1 MKTRFLLFLLCLAV
15 AAGCALGFAR
25 QVEEE
30 EAVAVTAQTL
40 LGDPAAGAG
49 FTGELITRGEGYV
62 LSWAIDFPL
71 DDPAAAQS
79 TFYSGRAATQV
90 VPDRERWL
98 DGLEM
103 DYASVDLTVDRFDSA
118 DSYFYSMPTLVESL
132 ADTLAQDV
140 APGESRT
147 QRIRLGDYLDVLPV
161 GGWVTDNTRDQE
173 TGTLL
178 DRYHGLAQSD
188 LSHLLG
194 LSVPADFY
202 GDLTLE
208 KDSQGDL
215 TKAVL
220 ELTDPTSPTGE
231 EALDQVL
238 ALDTVSARAG
248 DLLYFALTP
257 AAQDQA
263 EGTVT
268 IDLSQYQMS
277 PGIYW
282 METGG
287 DEGEDG
293 SLPMGT
299 LCTYPAGTKILA
311 LAAQG
316 DTLYDLH
323 TQGEDVFCAAWD
335 LTTGERLDQISL
347 GTQNPLAD
355 LDRWSAETLLAGD
368 YGLVA
373 LGLGQVAWMTR
384 DDSGALQLVFRSQ
397 EPGFYISDADPFWE
411 WSAAQSGDK
420 IALLLS
426 SPSFTRSFTAWVY
439 DQTGALLYKGTYD
452 FSCLD
457 ENWES
462 HNVQALSR
470 NAISLTAD

>member
-1 MKTRFLLFLLCLAV
+1 
-15 AAGCALGFAR
+15 
-25 QVEEE
+25 
-30 EAVAVTAQTL
+30 
-40 LGDPAAGAG
+40 
-49 FTGELITRGEGYV
+49 
-62 LSWAIDFPL
+62 
-71 DDPAAAQS
+71 
-79 TFYSGRAATQV
+79 V
-90 VPDRERWL
+90 VPARERWL

-118 DSYFYSMPTLVESL
+118 DSYFYAMPALVESL

-140 APGESRT
+140 APGEKVT

-178 DRYHGLAQSD
+178 DRYRGLAQSD

-208 KDSQGDL
+208 KDSQGNL

-220 ELTDPTSPTGE
+220 ELTNPTSSTGE
-231 EALDQVL
+231 EALSQSL
-238 ALDTVSARAG
+238 ALDTVSARTQ

-257 AAQDQA
+257 AAQDQE

-268 IDLSQYQMS
+268 LDLSQYQTA

-282 METGG
+282 METK
-287 DEGEDG
+287 GEDG

-323 TQGEDVFCAAWD
+323 TQGEEVYCAAWD
-335 LTTGERLDQISL
+335 LTTGEKLDQISL

-355 LDRWSAETLLAGD
+355 LDRWPAETLLVGD

-373 LGLGQVAWMTR
+373 LGLGQVAWLTQ
-384 DDSGALQLVFRSQ
+384 DDDGTLQPVFLSQ
-397 EPGFYISDADPFWE
+397 EPGFYISDANPFWE

-426 SPSFTRSFTAWVY
+426 SPYFTRTFTAWVY
-439 DQTGALLYKGTYD
+439 DRTGALLYKGTYD

-457 ENWES
+457 DNWGS
-462 HNVQALSR
+462 HYVQALSR
-470 NAISLTAD
+470 NSSSLSAS